1 MNKKGFTLVEL
12 IAVVVIMAII
22 AMIATPNIISMMNNG
37 KREDFINNA
46 NEIMSKAVYMYK
58 LDKYKN
64 DSNIFENG
72 NRIKLKNIEDINTL
86 EDPFGGEYDLENS
99 YVIIESVNNGT
110 IVEIPKFIINPANKN
125 MIDFPNDIQKKIE
138 KREKVVLFGD
148 TPGDIRMIENKDKE
162 K

>member
-110 IVEIPKFIINPANKN
+110 IVERNPSIYVRACDEDNKCYSIGTASN
-125 MIDFPNDIQKKIE
+125 PVSRSSITTSSI
-138 KREKVVLFGD
+138 
-148 TPGDIRMIENKDKE
+148 TEN
-162 K
+162 